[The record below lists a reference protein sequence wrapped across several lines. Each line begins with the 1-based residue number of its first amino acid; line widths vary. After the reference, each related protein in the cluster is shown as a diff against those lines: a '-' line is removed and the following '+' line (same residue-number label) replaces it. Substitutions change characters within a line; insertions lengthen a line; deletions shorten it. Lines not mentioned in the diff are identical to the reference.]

1 MTNIFVEINLD
12 EHCSNSMTSGSKR
25 CSVSNHQTLMSEA
38 THQGAHEVL
47 VLTWHDVNCKQLFFF
62 KFSNLHAF

>member
-1 MTNIFVEINLD
+1 
-12 EHCSNSMTSGSKR
+12 MTSGSKR